1 MAPSS
6 DALLAPA
13 YPSVQGQ
20 ARPSAVPTGAAPAA
34 PGTSGLPGPSE
45 TAEITESTAIPEI
58 AEPSE
63 VPPADAR
70 ELTRTLLARLDEL
83 EEGTREYSYVRATLI
98 ELNISLVR
106 YAARRFNSSREP
118 QEDLVQAGVVGLIK
132 AIDRF
137 DSRHGVEFTT
147 FAVPTVLG
155 EIRRHFRDTTW
166 AVHVPRRLQELRL
179 TLARAQEQLTQRLD
193 RAPTVAELAAHL
205 SLTPEEV
212 TEGLAAANG
221 HTVGS
226 LDLGADSNEDDS
238 RGALVDRL
246 GREDGRLEKVE
257 NLVSL
262 KPLIA
267 ALPERDRLI
276 LSMRFTDELTQ
287 SEIGARLG
295 VSQMHVS
302 RLLGRILGRLRAG
315 LDQD

>member
-6 DALLAPA
+6 DALLAPVF
-13 YPSVQGQ
+13 PLQGQ
-20 ARPSAVPTGAAPAA
+20 ARPSAGPLGA
-34 PGTSGLPGPSE
+34 TSGTPGLSGLS
-45 TAEITESTAIPEI
+45 TTTEITELPELPEI

-63 VPPADAR
+63 VSPADAR
-70 ELTRTLLARLDEL
+70 ELTRTLLARLDAL

-118 QEDLVQAGVVGLIK
+118 QEDLVQAGIVGLIK

-193 RAPTVAELAAHL
+193 RAPTVAELAEHL

-212 TEGLAAANG
+212 TEGLTAANG

-226 LDLGADSNEDDS
+226 LDLGSESTDDDS
-238 RGALVDRL
+238 RGSLADRL
-246 GREDGRLEKVE
+246 GMEDGRLEKIE
-257 NLVSL
+257 SLVAL

-267 ALPERDRLI
+267 ALPERDRQI
-276 LSMRFTDELTQ
+276 LSMRFTEELTQ

-302 RLLGRILGRLRAG
+302 RLLSRILGRLRAG